1 MSAADELK
9 AAFEALHRREL
20 EFMRRYMPEA
30 YEQYLRAHPEVRRQ
44 RDLDDLVGWLD
55 D

>member
-1 MSAADELK
+1 LSAADDLK

-20 EFMRRYMPEA
+20 EFMREHMPEA
-30 YEQYLRAHPEVRRQ
+30 YKQYMLEHPEARRQ
-44 RDLDDLVGWLD
+44 RDLEDLVGWID